1 MELIM
6 TLAQQFAAYSEW
18 RTQLSQGIEAFRRCL
33 SENELSDA
41 QTELRIGQLLE
52 TLREDRLH
60 VAFVAEF
67 SRGKSELIN
76 AIFFANYGNR
86 MLPST
91 AGRTTM
97 CPTELMFDA
106 GKPPSIELLPIQT
119 REGNASISEYKR
131 FPDEWDVVPLD
142 TERRIKLTLHRSVK
156 PAGDANS
163 RKPASPRPKTIA
175 GCALRRRHGR
185 NSTLAPCHHQLPAPA
200 ATTGAGHS

>member
-1 MELIM
+1 M

-131 FPDEWDVVPLD
+131 FPDEWRIVPLD
-142 TERRIKLTLHRSVK
+142 IESGESVQEALRSVSEIERVSPQAAEK
-156 PAGDANS
+156 YAWAERHRYRTRADAV
-163 RKPASPRPKTIA
+163 ASSQCTCRD
-175 GCALRRRHGR
+175 LHSGR
-185 NSTLAPCHHQLPAPA
+185 
-200 ATTGAGHS
+200 